1 MTQTVNGSVRA
12 SVSQPGGVTTTASVP
27 EPGGVTTCSAVA
39 DPKDFTTPADK
50 PGSAPGT
57 PDAGAG
63 GGTSTGATEHATRR
77 PAPNATPVLEARGLV
92 KTWGHVIGLAGVDL
106 RLDAGEVLGIIGDNG
121 AGKSTLIKC
130 LSGALQPDRGEI
142 LLEGQPVSFKS
153 PLDSQ
158 HAGIE
163 TVYQTLA
170 VSPALDIASNMF
182 LGREER
188 VPGPLGL
195 LFRKLDNR
203 GMRKRAKE
211 QMSKLGITTL
221 QDMGQTVETLS
232 GGQRQAVAV
241 ARAAAFGSKVIILDE
256 PTAALGVR
264 ESNQVLDLIR
274 ELRKHGL
281 PVILISHNMPHVFDV
296 ADRVHIQ
303 RLGRCAGV
311 VSPATTTPEEAV
323 AIMTGAKQLPAPAA

>member
-1 MTQTVNGSVRA
+1 MDPEGQSMTTTTDQTRGVTGA
-12 SVSQPGGVTTTASVP
+12 QPGAAATNRNGPGAPPAAAQTGVGDGA
-27 EPGGVTTCSAVA
+27 VTEVVHAPA
-39 DPKDFTTPADK
+39 PKP
-50 PGSAPGT
+50 S
-57 PDAGAG
+57 
-63 GGTSTGATEHATRR
+63 
-77 PAPNATPVLEARGLV
+77 PNATPVLEARGLV

-130 LSGALQPDRGEI
+130 LTGALQPDRGEV
-142 LLEGQPVSFKS
+142 LLEGKPVSFKS
-153 PLDSQ
+153 PLDSRL
-158 HAGIE
+158 AGIE

-182 LGREER
+182 LGREIR
-188 VPGPLGL
+188 AAGPLGL
-195 LFRKLDNR
+195 LFRKLDGR

-221 QDMGQTVETLS
+221 QDMSQTVETLS

-274 ELRKHGL
+274 NVRDHGL
-281 PVILISHNMPHVFDV
+281 PVILISHNMPHVWSV
-296 ADRVHIQ
+296 AYRVHIQ

-311 VSPATTTPEEAV
+311 VSPATTTAEEAV
-323 AIMTGAKQLPAPAA
+323 AIMTGAKQLEAQAA